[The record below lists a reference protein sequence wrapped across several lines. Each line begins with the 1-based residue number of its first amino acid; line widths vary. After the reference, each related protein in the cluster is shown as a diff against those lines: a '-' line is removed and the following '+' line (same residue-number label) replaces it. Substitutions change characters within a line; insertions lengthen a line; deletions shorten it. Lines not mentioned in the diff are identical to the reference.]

1 MMPFIY
7 SKRTAQDYSR
17 KLASTTKFISH
28 LRPFILLGLFAQVG
42 CAVSDTTLDP
52 AVPHALLQRSMDLTG
67 AQMGKSLLGPPSAN
81 YIKLKRP
88 TAMSARDNEV
98 YLIDAGLNQ
107 IFHYNRFQQTL
118 IPFTNLPVNAD
129 MTIYVAPDRTV
140 YIADPHSSAV
150 LHFTSDGT
158 PLPSLV
164 SLGNLARPVAVS
176 VDERNGHV
184 VVADGLFDQFIFF
197 SNLGM
202 TLSVVKPK
210 RAVAISAMATGPDG
224 IYVANRIDRQVTV
237 LGWDGTFRYALG
249 VNELGAPGAIAVS
262 RENLVFVSDTYDQ
275 TIKVYRGQVTGGEN
289 VPSMAKIGG
298 VGAGPGSFNGI
309 TGLAVD
315 GSLLYA
321 TDSLNAR
328 VKIMLIN
335 Q

>member
-1 MMPFIY
+1 MIPFIFF
-7 SKRTAQDYSR
+7 KRTAQDNSR
-17 KLASTTKFISH
+17 KPAGTPKFKSY
-28 LRPFILLGLFAQVG
+28 LRLFSLLGLFAQVDF
-42 CAVSDTTLDP
+42 AVSDTMP
-52 AVPHALLQRSMDLTG
+52 GSAAPRALLQRSMDLTG
-67 AQMGKSLLGPPSAN
+67 AQLGKSLLGPPSAG

-88 TAMSARDNEV
+88 TAMSARYNEV

-107 IFHYNRFQQTL
+107 IFHYNRFQRTL

-129 MTIYVAPDRTV
+129 MTIYAAPDRTV
-140 YIADPHSSAV
+140 YIADPHSSSV

-158 PLPSLV
+158 PLAPLV
-164 SLGNLARPVAVS
+164 SFGNLARPVAVA
-176 VDERNGHV
+176 VDERTGYV

-197 SNLGM
+197 NNLGM

-210 RAVAISAMATGPDG
+210 RAVAISAMAAGPDG

-249 VNELGAPGAIAVS
+249 VNDLGAPGAIAVS
-262 RENLVFVSDTYDQ
+262 RDNLVFVSDTFDQ
-275 TIKVYRGQVTGGEN
+275 TIKVYRGQVAGGGN
-289 VPSMAKIGG
+289 SLSIAKIGG

-315 GSLLYA
+315 DTLLYA
-321 TDSLNAR
+321 TDTLNAR

-335 Q
+335 R